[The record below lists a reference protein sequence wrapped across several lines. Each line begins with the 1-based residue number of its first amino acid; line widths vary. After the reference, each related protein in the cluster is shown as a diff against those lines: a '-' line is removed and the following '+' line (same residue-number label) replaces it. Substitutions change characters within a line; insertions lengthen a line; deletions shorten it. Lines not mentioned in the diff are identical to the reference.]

1 MVAVLVVLTVVVLV
15 ALDYFIFSKRYPAV
29 APNAQPAR
37 AAVRPLSAATQPVP
51 FGVFLHPG
59 FTWSRRDDS
68 GDVYLG
74 VHPLLAELVGTP
86 LELELRDPGERV
98 AKGEPLLRIGQG
110 GRQLTVRSPITCRLD
125 EVKGLAPARETAGEG
140 HGAESYDNALY
151 RVRPERLADEVAT
164 GFTGEEAAAWTRRRY
179 ADLRG
184 YLQGAVADRHL
195 GVVMADGGELP
206 VGILREM
213 DERVWAG
220 LERLMLASDARP
232 EDRP

>member
-1 MVAVLVVLTVVVLV
+1 MVAVLVVLTFVVLV
-15 ALDYFIFSKRYPAV
+15 ALDYFVFSKRYPEGA
-29 APNAQPAR
+29 ARRQPAMP
-37 AAVRPLSAATQPVP
+37 AVRPLSAASQPVP
-51 FGVFLHPG
+51 FGVFLQPTG
-59 FTWSRRDDS
+59 TWSRLGES

-74 VHPLLAELVGTP
+74 LHPLLAELVGTP
-86 LELELRDPGERV
+86 LELELRDAGERV
-98 AKGEPLLRIGQG
+98 ARGEPLLRIGRG
-110 GRQLTVRSPITCRLD
+110 GRHLTVRSPITGRVD
-125 EVKGLAPARETAGEG
+125 EVNRQALGRESAGEG
-140 HGAESYDNALY
+140 HGVEGYENALY

-164 GFTGEEAAAWTRRRY
+164 WITGEAAAAWTRRRY

-220 LERLMLASDARP
+220 LEKLLLAPDARP